1 MKIGELI
8 YQPEGRRLEFKESIP
23 VVADLARTIVAFA
36 NDAGGDLYIGI
47 KNDPRELTGIPED
60 DLFKMEEQIS
70 NIIHDHCYPIIIPEI
85 SFQSIDEKH
94 FIHIQIYRGSNLP
107 YYIKSNVHDLKVA
120 IVMNLSTKKQSMSI
134 YHYKQRQPMNLY
146 CGISIK
152 GQLLK
157 VYILHIIGNIPLK
170 LFAKLYGMQ

>member
-94 FIHIQIYRGSNLP
+94 FYIYKFIVG
-107 YYIKSNVHDLKVA
+107 A
-120 IVMNLSTKKQSMSI
+120 IYPTILS
-134 YHYKQRQPMNLY
+134 R
-146 CGISIK
+146 K
-152 GQLLK
+152 GKWMALTF
-157 VYILHIIGNIPLK
+157 V
-170 LFAKLYGMQ
+170 